1 MMDSMYEQL
10 KFDVKAFLGDNWP
23 NATGH
28 HTWLRA
34 YGLDID
40 KQAVFKQYLR
50 ASIPAGQ
57 FATVLALLELERGA
71 PVSLAKYLK

>member
-1 MMDSMYEQL
+1 MYEQL

-28 HTWLRA
+28 HAWLQA
-34 YGLDID
+34 YGLAVG

-50 ASIPAGQ
+50 ASIPAEQ
-57 FATVLALLELERGA
+57 FALVLAFLELERGA